1 MFVTGTPQFDFHA
14 RHEFYMTRE
23 EFCTRV
29 GADPS
34 RPIVL
39 YTTGMANHMPGEPQ
53 IVERIAAMLREMREF
68 GPPQLLVRVY
78 AKDRTG
84 RFEELK
90 RRDPTILFPEVP
102 WEPAHL
108 TPRPEDGPLLTN
120 VLRHA
125 AVGINVAST
134 VSLELCMFDKPVI
147 NVGYN
152 PPGVESVPV
161 DFIRYY
167 DYDHYKPVVDSGAVD
182 VARSE
187 RELGV
192 LIRRALVSPE
202 HRRKERHELLLRFF
216 GETLDGRS
224 ADACRANARPG
235 RSRA

>member
-1 MFVTGTPQFDFHA
+1 
-14 RHEFYMTRE
+14 MTRE
-23 EFCTRV
+23 EFCARV

-53 IVERIAAMLREMREF
+53 IVEGIAAMLREMREF

-108 TPRPEDGPLLTN
+108 TPLPEDGPLLTN
-120 VLRHA
+120 MLRHA

-134 VSLELCMFDKPVI
+134 VSLELCMF
-147 NVGYN
+147 
-152 PPGVESVPV
+152 E
-161 DFIRYY
+161 
-167 DYDHYKPVVDSGAVD
+167 KPVVNVAYDPPGMDIRPVSYARYYEFDHYRPVVQSGAVS
-182 VARSE
+182 VAHSESEMRS
-187 RELGV
+187 LV
-192 LIRRALVSPE
+192 RRALADPRAGCDQ
-202 HRRKERHELLLRFF
+202 RRALLTRMFAD
-216 GETLDGRS
+216 TLDGRS
-224 ADACRANARPG
+224 GERVAERLIALAG
-235 RSRA
+235 RVDSR